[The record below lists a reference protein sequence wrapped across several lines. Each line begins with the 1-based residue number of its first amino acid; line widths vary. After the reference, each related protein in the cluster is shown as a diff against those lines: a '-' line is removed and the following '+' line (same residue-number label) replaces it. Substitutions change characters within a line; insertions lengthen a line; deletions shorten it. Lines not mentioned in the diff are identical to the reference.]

1 MANQDI
7 ISRQEIEVVVNAFYD
22 KVRKDDNLNVMFSD
36 VNWQKHL
43 PVMYDFWDNVLFYTG
58 NYSGNP
64 MAKHQIAN
72 ERHKL
77 TADHFNRWLELF
89 STTINELYS
98 GPNAQ
103 LLKERAHSI
112 AMIMRLK
119 IIGHK
124 VDSHH
129 GLI

>member
-7 ISRQEIEVVVNAFYD
+7 NNRNEIEVVVNTFYD
-22 KVRKDDNLNVMFSD
+22 KVREDDLLKMMFID

-58 NYSGNP
+58 KYNGNP
-64 MAKHQIAN
+64 MAKHQMAHQQN
-72 ERHKL
+72 PL
-77 TADHFNRWLELF
+77 TAELFKRWLDLF
-89 STTINELYS
+89 SATIDELYN

-112 AMIMRLK
+112 ATIMQIK
-119 IIGHK
+119 IIGNDLLPTTHK
-124 VDSHH
+124 
-129 GLI
+129 